1 LRYGGPG
8 RRGGGFAFNYFRASM
23 SESHHLL
30 IADDHPLVRQA
41 LEQAIR
47 SELPGTRFS
56 EAASLD
62 ETLVIL
68 DRGEEVDLLL
78 LDLNMPGMQGFSG
91 LFYIRSA
98 YPHVAVVMISANES
112 ESVVR
117 HAVDYGAAGFIPKSA
132 PIDTIRTAIR
142 ALLRGE
148 RWVPDPSTMDAPGGD
163 PRLAAQLNSLTRQQL
178 RVLML
183 LTEGKLNKQIAYE
196 LDITEATVKAHV
208 SAILQKLD
216 VSSRTQAVILA
227 QRLRPDD
234 IGDPTPGAP

>member
-1 LRYGGPG
+1 MTY
-8 RRGGGFAFNYFRASM
+8 M
-23 SESHHLL
+23 TESHHLL
-30 IADDHPLVRQA
+30 VADDHPLVRQA
-41 LEQAIR
+41 LTQSIR
-47 SELPGTRFS
+47 SEWPDTRIS

-62 ETLVIL
+62 ETLAIL
-68 DRGEEVDLLL
+68 DAEDDIDLLL
-78 LDLNMPGMQGFSG
+78 LDLHMPGMQGFSG
-91 LFYIRSA
+91 LFYVRA
-98 YPHVAVVMISANES
+98 TYPHIAVVMISANES
-112 ESVVR
+112 EAVVR
-117 HAVDYGAAGFIPKSA
+117 SCIDYGAAGFIPKSA
-132 PIDTIRTAIR
+132 PLEKIREAIK

-148 RWVPDPSTMDAPGGD
+148 RWTPDPATLDVPGGD
-163 PRLAAQLNSLTRQQL
+163 AQLAAKLNSLTRQQL

-234 IGDPTPGAP
+234 IPVDVGVVTPDPD

>member
-1 LRYGGPG
+1 MPG
-8 RRGGGFAFNYFRASM
+8 K
-23 SESHHLL
+23 HHLL

-41 LEQAIR
+41 LSQAIA
-47 SELPGTRFS
+47 SELTDVSFS
-56 EAASLD
+56 EAATLD
-62 ETLVIL
+62 ETLAIL
-68 DRGEEVDLLL
+68 DSNTDTDLLL

-98 YPHVAVVMISANES
+98 YPHVAVVMISAS
-112 ESVVR
+112 ETLAVVR
-117 HAVDYGAAGFIPKSA
+117 QAIDYGAAGFIPKSA
-132 PIDTIRTAIR
+132 SIETIRDAVN

-148 RWVPDPSTMDAPGGD
+148 QWVPDAEALNGPGGD
-163 PRLAAQLNSLTRQQL
+163 VSLAAQLNSLTRQQL

-183 LTEGKLNKQIAYE
+183 LTEGKLNKQIAFE

-227 QRLRPDD
+227 QRLKPDD
-234 IGDPTPGAP
+234 PADLSAENATKN

>member
-1 LRYGGPG
+1 MTER
-8 RRGGGFAFNYFRASM
+8 F
-23 SESHHLL
+23 HLL

-41 LEQAIR
+41 LTQAIH
-47 SELPGTRFS
+47 SELPDARFS
-56 EAASLD
+56 EASTLD
-62 ETLVIL
+62 ETLAIL
-68 DRGEEVDLLL
+68 DTGSGDIDLLL

-91 LFYIRSA
+91 LFYIRAA

-117 HAVDYGAAGFIPKSA
+117 HAIDYGAAGFIPKSA
-132 PIDTIRTAIR
+132 PIDTIRGAVR

-148 RWVPDPSTMDAPGGD
+148 RWVPDPSTIDEPGGD
-163 PRLAAQLNSLTRQQL
+163 ARLAKQINSLTRQQL

-227 QRLRPDD
+227 QRLKPDEV
-234 IGDPTPGAP
+234 AEA

>member
-1 LRYGGPG
+1 MMTQR
-8 RRGGGFAFNYFRASM
+8 
-23 SESHHLL
+23 HQIL

-41 LEQAIR
+41 LSQAIR
-47 SELPGTRFS
+47 SEWSETRFL
-56 EAASLD
+56 EASSLD
-62 ETLVIL
+62 ETLAIL
-68 DRGEEVDLLL
+68 DSEDDIDLLL

-91 LFYIRSA
+91 LFYVRA
-98 YPHVAVVMISANES
+98 TYPHIAVVMISATES
-112 ESVVR
+112 EDVVR
-117 HAVDYGAAGFIPKSA
+117 RSVDYGAAGFIPKSA
-132 PIDTIRTAIR
+132 SLDTIREAVA

-148 RWVPDPSTMDAPGGD
+148 RWVPDPDTLDGPGGD
-163 PRLAAQLNSLTRQQL
+163 ARLAAKLNSLTRQQL

-227 QRLRPDD
+227 QQLKPDD
-234 IGDPTPGAP
+234 AAEPVDGVLR

>member
-1 LRYGGPG
+1 MQER
-8 RRGGGFAFNYFRASM
+8 
-23 SESHHLL
+23 HHFL

-41 LEQAIR
+41 LSQAIV
-47 SELPGTRFS
+47 SELPGARFS
-56 EAASLD
+56 EAATLD
-62 ETLVIL
+62 ETLAIL
-68 DRGEEVDLLL
+68 DTVDDIDLLL

-98 YPHVAVVMISANES
+98 YPKVAIVMISAS
-112 ESVVR
+112 ETATVMR
-117 HAVDYGAAGFIPKSA
+117 QAIDYGAAGFIPKSA
-132 PIDTIRTAIR
+132 SLKTIRHAIR

-148 RWVPDPSTMDAPGGD
+148 QWVPDPDVLDSPGGD
-163 PRLAAQLNSLTRQQL
+163 PGLAAQLNSLTRQQL

-183 LTEGKLNKQIAYE
+183 LTEGKLNKQIAFD

-227 QRLRPDD
+227 QRLKPSDPAE
-234 IGDPTPGAP
+234 ISTGKGDSA

>member
-1 LRYGGPG
+1 M
-8 RRGGGFAFNYFRASM
+8 NHTM
-23 SESHHLL
+23 SEPLHLL

-41 LEQAIR
+41 LVQAIH
-47 SELPGTRFS
+47 SELPTARFN
-56 EAASLD
+56 EASTLD
-62 ETLVIL
+62 ETLALL
-68 DRGEEVDLLL
+68 DADSDVDLLL

-91 LFYIRSA
+91 LFYLRSA
-98 YPHVAVVMISANES
+98 YPHVAVVMISATEN

-117 HAVDYGAAGFIPKSA
+117 RAIDYGAAGFIPKSA
-132 PIDTIRTAIR
+132 PIDTIRSAVR

-148 RWVPDPSTMDAPGGD
+148 RWVPEPGAIDAQTDRIGGD
-163 PRLAAQLNSLTRQQL
+163 ARLAAQLDSLTRQQL

-183 LTEGKLNKQIAYE
+183 LTEGKLNKQIAYD

-227 QRLRPDD
+227 QRLRPDEIAGVTID
-234 IGDPTPGAP
+234 GRG